1 MEGVSQLPVSLA
13 PVDLK
18 PLSGLPG
25 CLHSLVQ
32 PSSIDTYIKIKQN
45 LKKISDTEY
54 GQ

>member
-13 PVDLK
+13 SADLK

-32 PSSIDTYIKIKQN
+32 PSIIDMYIK
-45 LKKISDTEY
+45 LK
-54 GQ
+54 